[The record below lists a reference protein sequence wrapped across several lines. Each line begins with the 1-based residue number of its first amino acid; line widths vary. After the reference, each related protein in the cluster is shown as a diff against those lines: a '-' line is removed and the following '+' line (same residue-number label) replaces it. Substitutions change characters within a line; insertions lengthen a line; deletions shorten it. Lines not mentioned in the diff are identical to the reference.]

1 MEPRKLK
8 LWLSVILAVVVIQLL
23 INFLM
28 VSPRLKQS
36 LDKLEQAEKSL
47 DSARQDV
54 RNSKTEIDSIRT
66 NLMKFNNYVVAI
78 QHTTELLAKERE
90 LRDAKFKSE
99 RDSILADIKA
109 LNITLDT
116 LSLPPLK
123 IYDTRQ

>member
-8 LWLSVILAVVVIQLL
+8 LWLTIILAVVVTQLL
-23 INFLM
+23 VNFFL
-28 VSPRLKQS
+28 VSPRLRQS
-36 LDKLEQAEKSL
+36 LDKLEQAERSL

-54 RNSKTEIDSIRT
+54 RSSKTEIDSIRT
-66 NLMKFNNYVVAI
+66 NLAKFNNYVVAI
-78 QHTTELLAKERE
+78 QHTTELLSKERE

-123 IYDTRQ
+123 IYDTRK

>member
-8 LWLSVILAVVVIQLL
+8 LWLTIILAVAVIQLL
-23 INFLM
+23 VNFFL
-28 VSPRLKQS
+28 VSPRLRRS
-36 LDKLEQAEKSL
+36 LDKLEQAERSL

-54 RNSKTEIDSIRT
+54 RSSKTEIDSIRT
-66 NLMKFNNYVVAI
+66 NLAKFNNYVVAI
-78 QHTTELLAKERE
+78 QHTTELLSKERE

-116 LSLPPLK
+116 LTLPPLK

>member
-8 LWLSVILAVVVIQLL
+8 LWLTLILAVVVIQLVL
-23 INFLM
+23 NLVI
-28 VSPRLKQS
+28 VSPRLKRS
-36 LDKLEQAEKSL
+36 LDKLEQAQKSL
-47 DSARQDV
+47 DSARHDV
-54 RNSKTEIDSIRT
+54 RNSKMEIDSIRT
-66 NLMKFNNYVVAI
+66 NLAKFNNYVVAI
-78 QHTTELLAKERE
+78 QHTTELLSKERE

-109 LNITLDT
+109 LNISLDT

>member
-8 LWLSVILAVVVIQLL
+8 LWLTIILAVVVIQLL
-23 INFLM
+23 INFFV
-28 VSPRLKQS
+28 VSPRLRQS
-36 LDKLEQAEKSL
+36 LDKLDQAEKSL

-78 QHTTELLAKERE
+78 QHTTELLSKEKE

-99 RDSILADIKA
+99 RDSILADIKT
-109 LNITLDT
+109 LNMTLDT